1 MESQLLKDIEE
12 TLVEVDTCIHD
23 STNKHE
29 LEYALILIDILV
41 DLLNDY
47 LVMTEKFKLEKWELP
62 DMPVNDQLARIELL
76 KLYDSNMEIVTRLLF
91 ESNINCSDAQ
101 IYKEGLFSKLEC
113 VYNDILALVST
124 YE

>member
-12 TLVEVDTCIHD
+12 TLVEVDICIHD
-23 STNKHE
+23 SANKHE

-62 DMPVNDQLARIELL
+62 DMPVGDQLARTELL

-91 ESNINCSDAQ
+91 ESNINCNDKQ

-113 VYNDILALVST
+113 IYNDILALVNT

>member
-12 TLVEVDTCIHD
+12 TLVEVDICIRD
-23 STNKHE
+23 SANKHE

-62 DMPVNDQLARIELL
+62 DMPVDNQLARTELL
-76 KLYDSNMEIVTRLLF
+76 KLYDGNMEIVTRLLF
-91 ESNINCSDAQ
+91 ESNINCNDKQ

-113 VYNDILALVST
+113 IYNDILALVST

>member
-23 STNKHE
+23 SANKHE

-62 DMPVNDQLARIELL
+62 DMPVDDQLARTELL

-91 ESNINCSDAQ
+91 ESNINCSDTQ

>member
-12 TLVEVDTCIHD
+12 TLTEIDTCIHD
-23 STNKHE
+23 GTNKRE
-29 LEYALILIDILV
+29 LEYALLLINILI

-47 LVMTEKFKLEKWELP
+47 LVMTEKFELEKWELP
-62 DMPVNDQLARIELL
+62 DMPVDNQLARTELL

-91 ESNINCSDAQ
+91 ESNINCNDKQ
-101 IYKEGLFSKLEC
+101 IYKDGLFSKIEC
-113 VYNDILALVST
+113 IYNDLLALVSI

>member
-12 TLVEVDTCIHD
+12 TLVEVDICIRD
-23 STNKHE
+23 SANKHE
-29 LEYALILIDILV
+29 LEYALLLIDILV

-47 LVMTEKFKLEKWELP
+47 LVMTEKFKLEKW
-62 DMPVNDQLARIELL
+62 DDQLARTELL

-91 ESNINCSDAQ
+91 ESNINCNDKQ

-113 VYNDILALVST
+113 VYNDILALVNT

>member
-23 STNKHE
+23 SANKHE

-62 DMPVNDQLARIELL
+62 DMPVDDQLARTELL
-76 KLYDSNMEIVTRLLF
+76 KLYDNNMEIVTRLLF
-91 ESNINCSDAQ
+91 ESNINCNDKQ